1 MIDPCSCYLAG
12 FCDRHQREKTA
23 KEIRLCRSDW
33 QYREY
38 YDNLHFKYSKLEL
51 EYFEGYR
58 CDDLDT
64 SRVSI
69 AVLGHCEQQF
79 VNIKKR
85 SYLNQIFLQDLNLGD
100 HSRFQR
106 NESAEARAFLCPDL
120 FDASYEYVGVVTASW
135 NYKYSGANN
144 IDEFHK
150 WPSAYA
156 LINSGR
162 EDIIL
167 CANSFDFEAICTL
180 SNVLKYKDI
189 DKIRSYLSQ
198 VSQKQIGKRGVMSN
212 QIICHRS
219 TYKDLCNFLRP
230 HLEFI
235 YDYCEDNK
243 WDCSTLKATNDR
255 FIGFF
260 CEQLTGLWSINGGYT
275 IIQNEKLQEN
285 WYSTCSFLDR
295 EKGIY
300 V

>member
-23 KEIRLCRSDW
+23 KEIRLCRRDW
-33 QYREY
+33 QYREH
-38 YDNLHFKYSKLEL
+38 YDNLHFRYSKLEL
-51 EYFEGYR
+51 EYFEEYK

-79 VNIKKR
+79 VDIKER
-85 SYLNQIFLQDLNLGD
+85 NYLNRVFLQDLDLGN
-100 HSRFQR
+100 SSKFQR
-106 NESAEARAFLCPDL
+106 NESAEARAFLCPTL
-120 FDASYEYVGVVTASW
+120 FDTSYEYVGVVTASW
-135 NYKYSGANN
+135 NYKYSGKNK

-150 WPSAYA
+150 WPSAHA

-162 EDIIL
+162 DDIIL
-167 CANSFDFEAICTL
+167 CANTYDFDSISAL
-180 SNVLKYKDI
+180 SNILRYKDI
-189 DKIRSYLSQ
+189 DRILSYLSQ
-198 VSQKQIGKRGVMSN
+198 VSQKQIGKRGILSN

-219 TYKDLCNFLRP
+219 IYENLCDFLRP

-243 WDCSTLKATNDR
+243 WDCSALKSTNNR
-255 FIGFF
+255 IIGFF
-260 CEQLTGLWSINGGYT
+260 CEQLTCLWSISQNYT
-275 IIQNEKLQEN
+275 IIENEKTRQD
-285 WYSTCSFLDR
+285 WYSDHRVLNR
-295 EKGIY
+295 EKRIY